1 MYSTLKMI
9 HVGFA
14 ILSIAGFTLR
24 GFWMLRQSPILDTLI
39 IRIAPHVVD
48 TAFLVSGIWL
58 VVLLQ
63 LHVTEQNWL
72 IAKLVAL
79 ILYIV
84 FGAIALRRG
93 RTLQVRTAAFT
104 AALVTY
110 LYIVGVALHKSAASW
125 LA

>member
-14 ILSIAGFTLR
+14 VLSIAGFTLR
-24 GFWMLRQSPILDTLI
+24 GFWMFRKSPILDAVI

-48 TAFLVSGIWL
+48 TAFLISGIWL

-63 LHVTEQNWL
+63 LNVMEQNWL

-84 FGAIALRRG
+84 LGAIALRRG
-93 RTLQVRTAAFT
+93 RTLQIRTAAFT

>member
-1 MYSTLKMI
+1 MI